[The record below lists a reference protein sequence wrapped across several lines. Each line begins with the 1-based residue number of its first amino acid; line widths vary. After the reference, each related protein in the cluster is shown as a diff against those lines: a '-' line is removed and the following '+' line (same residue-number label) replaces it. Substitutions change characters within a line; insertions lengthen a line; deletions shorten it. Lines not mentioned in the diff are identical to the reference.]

1 VQRRRFMRT
10 KRRIPCEFPY
20 DGHLAHGI
28 VTDVSPGGLFVQTDA
43 TPDPGEELE
52 VHLKGSNTFPELTL
66 RVVVAR
72 RRLTPARLASIMPR
86 GLGLRLLEAP
96 PAEYL
101 EALGES
107 AAGVQAP
114 AASASTEAPDGEAAA
129 GGAWEHEFD
138 FIGFKPPDPGA
149 TTDAAAPPT
158 EPSSSPSEPPRAAP
172 ELRTPEAPR
181 GRFLPFP
188 ADDAWLLPATPES
201 CAAVVFDEGELDDVF
216 ATLVEIGA
224 RPERY
229 RHGDASGF
237 HGWERPPLVFVVA
250 ARTGLSLRIPSN
262 ARADGVVSIAIA
274 ERGSHTLCA
283 SMRRRGFQ
291 YIVRR
296 PVHPEAL
303 RLLLLGA
310 LYRDRDMRSEPR
322 YAVGCEVSWR
332 QGLHRRRGTLLDIS
346 ASGCRLLSE
355 EIVKSS
361 SRALVRV
368 PPEATGGRPLNL
380 RGRLVR
386 CVRQGSDG
394 PYAIAMRFEGMSSRA
409 QRRLVDLLAVRAIGP
424 SVLPR
429 PRTEAPPAPAELPT
443 PEAAAPEAPT
453 PEERRRNAR
462 VVLQHE
468 VLALDAQ
475 SQRVLHTLV
484 GCDLS
489 EQGVRVEP
497 HPLIAYGD
505 RLRLG
510 LYDAAHAEPIVLDAE
525 VVRDDGDR
533 GLAILFVEPGR
544 GERRKLR
551 QLMESLP
558 AIETR
563 RTPGASH
570 ESIVIGEILGHGAVG

>member
-52 VHLKGSNTFPELTL
+52 VHLKGSSTFPELTL

-86 GLGLRLLEAP
+86 GLGLRLLEVP
-96 PAEYL
+96 PEYL

-107 AAGVQAP
+107 AAGVEAP
-114 AASASTEAPDGEAAA
+114 VASASSEAPGGEAA
-129 GGAWEHEFD
+129 GGAWEDEFD
-138 FIGFKPPDPGA
+138 FIGFKPPDPSA

-158 EPSSSPSEPPRAAP
+158 EASPPPSESPRAAP
-172 ELRTPEAPR
+172 ELKPSEAPR

-201 CAAVVFDEGELDDVF
+201 CSAVVFDEGELDDVF
-216 ATLVEIGA
+216 ATLEEIGA

-229 RHGDASGF
+229 RRGDASGF
-237 HGWERPPLVFVVA
+237 HGWERPPRVFVVA

-262 ARADGVVSIAIA
+262 ARAEGVVSIAIA
-274 ERGSHTLCA
+274 ERDSHTLCA

-346 ASGCRLLSE
+346 ASGCRLLSD

-361 SRALVRV
+361 SRALIRV
-368 PPEATGGRPLNL
+368 PPEAAGGRALNL
-380 RGRLVR
+380 RGRLIR
-386 CVRQGSDG
+386 CVRQGADG

-409 QRRLVDLLAVRAIGP
+409 QRRLTDLLAVRAVGP

-429 PRTEAPPAPAELPT
+429 PSAGTPVAPAEPPT
-443 PEAAAPEAPT
+443 PELAAPEAPT

-462 VVLQHE
+462 VALQHE

-510 LYDAAHAEPIVLDAE
+510 LYDAAHPEPIVLDAE

-533 GLAILFVEPGR
+533 GLAIRFVEPGR

-551 QLMESLP
+551 QLVESLP

-563 RTPGASH
+563 RMPGASH
-570 ESIVIGEILGHGAVG
+570 QPIVIGEILGHRAVG